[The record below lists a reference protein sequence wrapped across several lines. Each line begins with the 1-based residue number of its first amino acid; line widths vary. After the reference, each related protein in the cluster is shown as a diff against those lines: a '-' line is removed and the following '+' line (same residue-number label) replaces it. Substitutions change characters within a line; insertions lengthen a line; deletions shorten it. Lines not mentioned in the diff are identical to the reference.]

1 MNISTKESSEHIS
14 VEINGESGNEP
25 NSQRVTDFIKM
36 KKRKLRFELWLL
48 NSDRVEILTAINEI
62 GLNQAV
68 LEEGVL
74 FYSKKKRK
82 EKVKFKATVENYNY
96 GIQYEI

>member
-74 FYSKKKRK
+74 LKKKKKRK